1 MQVIKILPDLR
12 CWMLSTSP
20 QRVLIES
27 PSLMGLSLERVKEGD
42 KLVMCNLRTSVG
54 RLVMKEGVFIIDGGR
69 IE

>member
-1 MQVIKILPDLR
+1 
-12 CWMLSTSP
+12 
-20 QRVLIES
+20 
-27 PSLMGLSLERVKEGD
+27 MGLSLERVKEGD